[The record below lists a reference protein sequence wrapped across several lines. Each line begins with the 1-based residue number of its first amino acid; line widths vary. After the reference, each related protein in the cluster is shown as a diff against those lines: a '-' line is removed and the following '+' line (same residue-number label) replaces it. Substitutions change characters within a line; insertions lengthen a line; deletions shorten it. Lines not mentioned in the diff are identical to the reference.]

1 VLAAQGRSTWAPR
14 IRKLKHCTWG
24 AAQPG
29 DAADR
34 LRRPLIAQAI
44 DMAASGLNMGIP
56 FEKIADR
63 FERVFGYMQK
73 DLEQL
78 LSIRAGGNFAIARP

>member
-1 VLAAQGRSTWAPR
+1 
-14 IRKLKHCTWG
+14 
-24 AAQPG
+24 
-29 DAADR
+29 
-34 LRRPLIAQAI
+34 
-44 DMAASGLNMGIP
+44 MAASGLNMGIP